1 MKKIFSMFSLLCAM
15 VFVAS
20 CTNDIEVAEQGEGY
34 LKLKVE
40 TIVSTYTRADVPTGY
55 NAKKLY
61 VAVLDANGQV
71 AKSGDG
77 VSLETNDWNN
87 SETLKGNIKLAEGT
101 YTIVAHSANW
111 DGSNSA
117 FDAPY
122 YAGST
127 SVTIKRKEAN
137 TASVT
142 CTLANVK
149 VTVNFDDNFNKYFES
164 AKAEV
169 TSALAGVTART
180 FVMGQTTGSAYFPVA
195 DLNLKVTVN
204 NDAAKSQT
212 NEVKN
217 VKARDHIIINYSVG
231 DPVGSQGNITVV
243 TDDATQ
249 TYTYTIQVPRKNLTS
264 LQAKNASSWST
275 FAELSGKASLEKNDF
290 ENVTL
295 QWRKKTD
302 SEWTTVANNA
312 LTNNNGTISYK
323 LKGLSASTAYTYRFV
338 YNNGTDE
345 PINSNE
351 VNFTTEAQEQIYNSG
366 FEDWYVD
373 GKISVCGNSADPKY
387 WNSSN
392 AGAAKYIGS
401 VTTQDTSFKRSGNS
415 SAKLASAWAVV
426 KLAAASLFTGDFIG
440 LIGTKGAK
448 LEWGVQFTSRPSA
461 LKGYYCYAP
470 GPINRGD
477 QPSGVGAPAEKSN
490 DECQI
495 FCALVTEKFKVANAS
510 NTDGYEL
517 TTSLNWATD
526 PRVIA
531 YGQMTRNTSSGGAW
545 QEFNIPLVYYST
557 TKKPTHMIIVCSA
570 SKWGDYFYGSD
581 SSVLNIDDFTFEYGE
596 PTVR

>member
-1 MKKIFSMFSLLCAM
+1 MKKIFSMFSLLCATL
-15 VFVAS
+15 FVAS

-169 TSALAGVTART
+169 TSTLAGVTART

-323 LKGLSASTAYTYRFV
+323 LKGLSVSTAYTYRFV

-373 GKISVCGNSADPKY
+373 GKISICGNPADPKY

-392 AGAAKYIGS
+392 AGAATFIGS
-401 VTTQDTSFKRSGNS
+401 VTTQDSSFKRSGNS
-415 SAKLASAWAVV
+415 SAKLATAWASI

-440 LIGTKGAK
+440 LITTKGAK
-448 LEWGVQFTSRPSA
+448 LEWGVPFTSRPSA
-461 LKGYYCYAP
+461 LKGYYCYTP
-470 GPINRGD
+470 GSINRGS
-477 QPSGVGAPAEKSN
+477 QPSGVGAPAKNSN

-545 QEFNIPLVYYST
+545 QEFNIPLVYHST

-581 SSVLNIDDFTFEYGE
+581 SSVLNIDDFSFDYGE
-596 PTVR
+596 PTVQ